1 MFYVKFG
8 LHVHLLLAFAK
19 KVMYVVFNIY
29 VLCIEKGCCLLKK
42 SLIKTAK

>member
-19 KVMYVVFNIY
+19 KVMYVVFKYIY
-29 VLCIEKGCCLLKK
+29 VLKRVVVY
-42 SLIKTAK
+42 

>member
-29 VLCIEKGCCLLKK
+29 MYYVLKRVVVY
-42 SLIKTAK
+42 

>member
-19 KVMYVVFNIY
+19 KVMYVVFNYI
-29 VLCIEKGCCLLKK
+29 CIEKGCCLLKK

>member
-19 KVMYVVFNIY
+19 KVMYVFFLIY
-29 VLCIEKGCCLLKK
+29 ICIEKGYCLLKK

>member
-29 VLCIEKGCCLLKK
+29 ICIEKGCCLLKK